1 VTPFARRRS
10 TLEASPGPRSNLRAL
25 PSEGRVGDAELVERA
40 RRGDRSAEDAIF
52 RRHLDTVAGLALR
65 LLRHR
70 ADMED
75 VVQDTFIIALEKLE
89 ELRDGGALRPW
100 LMQIAV
106 SLVRRRLR
114 RRRIL
119 RFVGLNPGEAD
130 APLDALAS
138 EALDAEACAELAGL
152 DRALAELPAEA
163 RIAWMLRYVE
173 GEAMED
179 VAFACGCSLS
189 TVKRRIAAADA
200 RVRLHVRLKE
210 VP

>member
-1 VTPFARRRS
+1 MRPSARHRPPL
-10 TLEASPGPRSNLRAL
+10 TASPGPRSNLRAL

-52 RRHLDTVAGLALR
+52 RRHVDTVAGLALH

-70 ADMED
+70 SDMED
-75 VVQDTFIIALEKLE
+75 VVQDTFILALGKLE
-89 ELRDGGALRPW
+89 GLRDGGALRPW
-100 LMQIAV
+100 LLQIAV
-106 SLVRRRLR
+106 SLIRRRLR
-114 RRRIL
+114 RRRLL

-138 EALDAEACAELAGL
+138 EALDPEACAELAGL

-163 RIAWMLRYVE
+163 RIAWTLRYVE
-173 GEAMED
+173 GEALD
-179 VAFACGCSLS
+179 DIAFACGCSPS
-189 TVKRRIAAADA
+189 TAKRRIAAADA